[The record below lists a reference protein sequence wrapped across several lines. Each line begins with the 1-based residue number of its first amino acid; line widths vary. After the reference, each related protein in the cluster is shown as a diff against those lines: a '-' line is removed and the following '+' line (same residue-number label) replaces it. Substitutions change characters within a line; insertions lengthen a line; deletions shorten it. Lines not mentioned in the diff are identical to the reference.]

1 MYMLTLA
8 RAFTGAPRALALKS
22 CTLSCKRSYSR
33 AQSLAMAAAT
43 TTEPQVASSVPAI
56 GAATDA
62 NSHVPLLLRHNRGFF
77 HQCTD
82 LQGLDKKLCE
92 GTGAD
97 VSAYLGFDAT
107 ADSLHVG
114 SLTQIMILRHL
125 QSSSH
130 AAAVAEL

>member
-1 MYMLTLA
+1 M
-8 RAFTGAPRALALKS
+8 
-22 CTLSCKRSYSR
+22 
-33 AQSLAMAAAT
+33 MAAGSSLHNNTVAIHNKHLLHVMNKF
-43 TTEPQVASSVPAI
+43 TEQQC
-56 GAATDA
+56 
-62 NSHVPLLLRHNRGFF
+62 HVPLLLRHNRGFF

-125 QSSSH
+125 QVHISK
-130 AAAVAEL
+130 